1 MTTLATYVAVV
12 AGGGLNVG
20 SRVVTV
26 CCVRCVAAWQG
37 DPTYEVTGVVTM
49 EDIIEVILQTGIEDE
64 FDHASSNDGDPDS
77 DEDAITRRT
86 TFDYAHVSRYSYEP
100 PMV

>member
-1 MTTLATYVAVV
+1 
-12 AGGGLNVG
+12 
-20 SRVVTV
+20 
-26 CCVRCVAAWQG
+26 
-37 DPTYEVTGVVTM
+37 M